1 MPMLQILNVIRVCY
15 AFTNIISL
23 QEELVDA
30 TGFEVQFIPTL
41 ASNNWTPNPAW
52 DGNMSLSSL
61 ESAPVL
67 SVVGDTSVTVC
78 ELIF

>member
-1 MPMLQILNVIRVCY
+1 MHIGLLYIIRVRC
-15 AFTNIISL
+15 AFANIISL
-23 QEELVDA
+23 QEELMYT

-41 ASNNWTPNPAW
+41 ASNNWTPNSAW

-67 SVVGDTSVTVC
+67 SVVGDTFITVC
-78 ELIF
+78 KFL